1 MKLYEMIFSFPG
13 NKDYSIPREWS
24 HTGVVGS
31 GDMEVLVRRADLGG
45 GVNVKVTTPVRG
57 YDDVWGKVLR
67 RFVGESRLGNVSIN
81 INDNNS
87 TPFVAAM
94 RLKQA
99 AIELGEGGDA
109 T

>member
-1 MKLYEMIFSFPG
+1 MKLHEMIFSFPG
-13 NKDYSIPREWS
+13 NKDCDIPREWS

-31 GDMEVLVRRADLGG
+31 GDMEVLVRRADLDG
-45 GVNVKVTTPVRG
+45 GVGVKVVTPVRG
-57 YDDVWGKVLR
+57 YDDVWEKVLR
-67 RFVGESRLGNVSIN
+67 RFVCESGFGNVSIY

-109 T
+109 P

>member
-1 MKLYEMIFSFPG
+1 MKLHEMVFLFPG
-13 NKDYSIPREWS
+13 NKDYKIPCEWS

-31 GDMEVLVRRADLGG
+31 GDMEVLVRGAYLDGSVG
-45 GVNVKVTTPVRG
+45 VKVTTPVRG
-57 YDDVWGKVLR
+57 YDEVWEKVLR
-67 RFVGESRLGNVSIN
+67 RFVGESGLGNVTID

-99 AIELGEGGDA
+99 AIELGEGVDA
-109 T
+109 S

>member
-1 MKLYEMIFSFPG
+1 MKLHEMTFSFPG
-13 NKDYSIPREWS
+13 NRDYNIPCEWS

-45 GVNVKVTTPVRG
+45 NVGVKVTTPVQG
-57 YDDVWGKVLR
+57 YDDVWEKVLH
-67 RFVGESRLGNVSIN
+67 RFVGESSLGNVSIH

-87 TPFVAAM
+87 TPFVASM

-99 AIELGEGGDA
+99 VIELGEEGNA
-109 T
+109 P

>member
-1 MKLYEMIFSFPG
+1 MKLHEMTFSFPG
-13 NKDYSIPREWS
+13 NKAYNIPCDWS

-45 GVNVKVTTPVRG
+45 GVSVKITTPVRG
-57 YDDVWGKVLR
+57 YDGVWEKVLS
-67 RFVGESRLGNVSIN
+67 RFIVDSSLGNVSID

-109 T
+109 P